1 MHAEWPRGASALVTG
16 WRGLAGDWWQAT
28 TPLAALVGKC
38 CRPPAACRLATTP
51 AGNPHP
57 HSSQGL
63 IGRHLSLE
71 RSFPQAAGQGA
82 VRALWRYQ
90 VTSCA
95 VVPTFQDRAGGWVVR
110 PVRERLPWAAAA
122 RAWEMR
128 RRTNT
133 FSLLFSAARRAQAAP
148 SSQLPAPSSP
158 SPGLGRLTSWF
169 DLSPSP
175 PACGAGTG
183 RLASELL
190 LLSALGIS
198 IRYLSGAP
206 SSAQQH
212 DAVRPKA
219 PDSLPLLGNQPP
231 TTAALPHP
239 QHGTHPLPRTRS
251 RSHSTVAHALAL
263 NWLRPG

>member
-1 MHAEWPRGASALVTG
+1 VHAEWPRGASALVTG

-51 AGNPHP
+51 ARNPHP

-95 VVPTFQDRAGGWVVR
+95 VVPTFRDRAGGWVVR
-110 PVRERLPWAAAA
+110 PALGCCSA
-122 RAWEMR
+122 
-128 RRTNT
+128 
-133 FSLLFSAARRAQAAP
+133 SLGDAKTDQHLFVIIQRCATGAS

-251 RSHSTVAHALAL
+251 RSHSTVAHALAV